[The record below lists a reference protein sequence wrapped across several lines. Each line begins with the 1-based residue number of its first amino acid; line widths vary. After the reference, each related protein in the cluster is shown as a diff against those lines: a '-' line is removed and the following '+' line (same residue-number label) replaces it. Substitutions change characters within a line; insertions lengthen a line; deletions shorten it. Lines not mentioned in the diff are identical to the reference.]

1 MTELQREYGEA
12 LYLLCSEEGLDAAV
26 LDEVTAVAG
35 AFEESPDYVRLLNNR
50 ALSVES
56 RLQILDEGFS
66 GRVHPY
72 VLNFMKILT
81 ERGAIADFCGCVE
94 QFRQMYL
101 KAHNIVEAKVTTAVA
116 LTDVQKQELTKKL
129 EKISGSEVQLLT
141 KVNPEL
147 LGGVLV
153 EMDGQRYDNTVKHRL
168 EDIRVRL
175 SEA

>member
-1 MTELQREYGEA
+1 MTELQKEYGEA

-81 ERGAIADFCGCVE
+81 ERGAIADFSGCAE

-101 KAHNIVEAKVTTAVA
+101 KANHIVEAKVTTAVA
-116 LTDVQKQELTKKL
+116 LTEAQKGDLVAKL
-129 EKISGSEVQLLT
+129 EKVSGS
-141 KVNPEL
+141 KVLMNAHVDASL

>member
-1 MTELQREYGEA
+1 MTELQKEYGEA

-26 LDEVTAVAG
+26 LDEVSAVAG

-66 GRVHPY
+66 GKVHPY

-81 ERGAIADFCGCVE
+81 ERGAIADFGGCAE

-101 KAHNIVEAKVTTAVA
+101 KANNIVEAKVTTAVA
-116 LTDVQKQELTKKL
+116 LTEAQKGDLIAKL
-129 EKISGSEVQLLT
+129 EKVSGS
-141 KVNPEL
+141 KVLMNAHVDASL